1 MVMGSYGWDPFT
13 GTWGF
18 GGANVAPTYGGGFAS
33 DVGGAII
40 PYDPVEI
47 AGQLASRSVEEQYAR
62 AARAAMPRYESNPYE
77 SALLSRMR
85 GPLMGQYAMAL
96 PSGFPELGQYGTE
109 SYAEAPSFRQWL
121 MSGGQGA
128 AGTPAGGPMFGRS
141 ARMRVAPEGWAEMIG
156 AARDPGRE
164 ATSDAAY
171 ERWRGTGPL
180 APDMDQV
187 EDLISLA
194 TYDPY
199 AGSVAGRMRGLGRE
213 RAEQRFYS
221 ENPFATKVDWLG
233 YLTEAGRGLAAK
245 EFVV

>member
-1 MVMGSYGWDPFT
+1 MAIGGPGTYGWDKDT
-13 GTWGF
+13 ATWGF

-62 AARAAMPRYESNPYE
+62 ASRAAMPRYESNPYE
-77 SALLSRMR
+77 SALLNRMR

-96 PSGFPELGQYGTE
+96 PSGFPELGGYGTE
-109 SYAEAPSFRQWL
+109 DYTEAPSFRQWL
-121 MSGGQGA
+121 MSGGQG
-128 AGTPAGGPMFGRS
+128 GGSLFGRS
-141 ARMRVAPEGWAEMIG
+141 ARTRVAPEDWAEMIG
-156 AARDPGRE
+156 TARDPRRE

-180 APDMDQV
+180 APEMDQV
-187 EDLISLA
+187 QDLISLA

-213 RAEQRFYS
+213 RAQQRFYS
-221 ENPFATKVDWLG
+221 ENPFATEVDWLG
-233 YLTEAGRGLAAK
+233 YLTGAGRGLAAK